1 MTTARTS
8 HPAFVLTC
16 VPAVYQERQ
25 SMLHDLRRICF
36 PAACCCSIFCILRL
50 VQGQAPHDQRW
61 REAGCDVRAQG
72 LTRAWAW
79 ARACVRTWAREA
91 QGRPTIRYGRLQK
104 TLSKCLPIHDSRLLH
119 CFPCRYNIACC
130 HAQLN
135 DARSGLVALS
145 GARVNSLVSS
155 RS

>member
-1 MTTARTS
+1 
-8 HPAFVLTC
+8 
-16 VPAVYQERQ
+16 
-25 SMLHDLRRICF
+25 MLHDLRRVCV

-72 LTRAWAW
+72 STRAWAR
-79 ARACVRTWAREA
+79 ANACVRTWAREG
-91 QGRPTIRYGRLQK
+91 QGHPRIRYGWVQK
-104 TLSKCLPIHDSRLLH
+104 TLSKCLLIHDSGPLH
-119 CFPCRYNIACC
+119 WGPCRYNIACC

-145 GARVNSLVSS
+145 GARINSLVSS
-155 RS
+155 SSRVGGGGGSAAFAACHPSML